1 MIPAPISN
9 IVIVGGGTA
18 GWMAAAALA
27 RVLGPACNI
36 RLIESELIGI
46 VGVGEATVPHIKGF
60 NNLLRIDEADFVR
73 QTQGSFKLGIQFVDW
88 ARLGDTYVHG
98 FGTTI
103 GPDLGLLPFHQYWIK
118 AWLAGKA
125 KEIGRYTLNTVAA
138 SRGKFMV
145 SASDV
150 PAGSPLSNIAYAYHF
165 DASLYARYLRTYAE
179 ERGVKRIEGIVEEVL
194 LHPESGF
201 VESVQ
206 LHSGES
212 FSVDLFIDFT
222 GVRGLLIEEALH
234 TGYDDFTHWLPCDRA
249 LAVPCEKV
257 APPVPYTRSTAREAG
272 WQWRI
277 PLQHRTGNGYVYSS
291 EYLSDDGARETLLRN
306 LDGRPLAEP
315 KLLRFT
321 TGRRKKSWNR
331 NVVALGLAS
340 GFLEPLEST
349 SIHLIQSGI
358 SKLLELFPR
367 EGYDEVLVDRYNA
380 RIAFEFDRIRDFLVL
395 HYKATQRDDTPFWDY
410 CRTMSIPPGLQA
422 NIDLFRDSGRFYRNA
437 DELFADISW
446 IEVMLGQGI
455 EPAAYHPLVDQVP
468 AEDIFRFIDGVAQ
481 TIERCVDA
489 MPTHQAFIDRCCAA
503 AAPGSPLPPRAGE
516 ARA

>member
-1 MIPAPISN
+1 MIPAPISR

-27 RVLGPACNI
+27 RVLGAAFNV
-36 RLIESELIGI
+36 RLIESDLIGI
-46 VGVGEATVPHIKGF
+46 VGVGEATVPHIKAF

-73 QTQGSFKLGIQFVDW
+73 GTQGTFKLGIQFLDW

-98 FGTTI
+98 FGTSI

-118 AWLAGKA
+118 ARLAGRA
-125 KEIGRYTLNTVAA
+125 KDIGAYTLNTVAA
-138 SRGKFMV
+138 PRGKFMV
-145 SASDV
+145 SARDV
-150 PAGSPLSNIAYAYHF
+150 PPGSPLSNIAYAYQF
-165 DASLYARYLRTYAE
+165 DAAVYGQYLRAYAE
-179 ERGVKRIEGIVEEVL
+179 KLGVQRTEGLVEEVL
-194 LHPESGF
+194 QHPESGF
-201 VESVQ
+201 VEAVRLQ
-206 LHSGES
+206 SGELING
-212 FSVDLFIDFT
+212 DLFIDCSGF
-222 GVRGLLIEEALH
+222 RGLLIEQALH
-234 TGYDDFTHWLPCDRA
+234 TGYIDYTHWLPCDRA
-249 LAVPCEKV
+249 VAVPCEKV
-257 APPVPYTRSTAREAG
+257 EPPTPYTRSTARDAG

-291 EYLSDDGARETLLRN
+291 RHVSDDEAVATVMRN

-321 TGRRKKSWNR
+321 TGRRKKCWNK

-367 EGYDEVLVDRYNA
+367 EGFDDVLVDRYN
-380 RIAFEFDRIRDFLVL
+380 RRLAFEFDRIRDFIVL
-395 HYKATQRDDTPFWDY
+395 HYHATERDDTPFWTQ
-410 CRTMSIPPGLQA
+410 CRMMSIPDELQD

-446 IEVMLGQGI
+446 IEVMLGQRI
-455 EPAAYHPLVDQVP
+455 EPRAYHPLVDQVP
-468 AEDIFRFIDGVAQ
+468 AEDVYRFVDGVAQ
-481 TIERCVDA
+481 TIE
-489 MPTHQAFIDRCCAA
+489 I
-503 AAPGSPLPPRAGE
+503 GRAHV
-516 ARA
+516 